1 MEQRA
6 CPKCKE
12 FWQPHPSF
20 VFRFCPRCGVRLEQP
35 CPSCH
40 QDLPT
45 LSPECSRCQ
54 IRLQICPNC
63 FRLFPLRE
71 NFCPFCR
78 ERREPLNALRPSFAC
93 LRGNAANTFMASPAF
108 LDLLPQQTPS
118 FWEQKFSPPLSMGVL
133 AYGSL
138 LFVSGSERLRLHCW
152 HLLRQAFE
160 VDLRDWAGTDANAL
174 KLWVDKSWLWLW
186 DNDNRWLN
194 LIDISQL
201 QPNPMTEQP
210 LPIPEGARIVGAAF
224 GMLWWEREN
233 RLEALD
239 AQGWGKELKPNLSI
253 PLTAP
258 LIRFPVDRFS
268 ETAFVVMED
277 AVFFADQQGN
287 IWRWERESQKAEMLR
302 SDVRLNLLPV
312 TLSWRGRRE
321 IVWVADSRL
330 LCLSA
335 EGWREVPLTVRPSGN
350 HPVAMGEGI
359 WLPIEK
365 GQRWAFCDDKGI
377 VMAECRLPPQTE
389 TLYAFA
395 AETLWLLQRDSDV
408 VRLFRCDREGKVQ
421 PLDTWDSKE
430 QPFVFGYQCNSS
442 AFLLALVRRS
452 GKAWAKLCISPS
464 VG

>member
-1 MEQRA
+1 
-6 CPKCKE
+6 
-12 FWQPHPSF
+12 
-20 VFRFCPRCGVRLEQP
+20 
-35 CPSCH
+35 
-40 QDLPT
+40 
-45 LSPECSRCQ
+45 
-54 IRLQICPNC
+54 
-63 FRLFPLRE
+63 
-71 NFCPFCR
+71 
-78 ERREPLNALRPSFAC
+78 
-93 LRGNAANTFMASPAF
+93 
-108 LDLLPQQTPS
+108 
-118 FWEQKFSPPLSMGVL
+118 
-133 AYGSL
+133 
-138 LFVSGSERLRLHCW
+138 
-152 HLLRQAFE
+152 
-160 VDLRDWAGTDANAL
+160 
-174 KLWVDKSWLWLW
+174 
-186 DNDNRWLN
+186 
-194 LIDISQL
+194 
-201 QPNPMTEQP
+201 
-210 LPIPEGARIVGAAF
+210 
-224 GMLWWEREN
+224 
-233 RLEALD
+233 LEALD

-321 IVWVADSRL
+321 IVWVTDGRL

>member
-1 MEQRA
+1 
-6 CPKCKE
+6 
-12 FWQPHPSF
+12 
-20 VFRFCPRCGVRLEQP
+20 
-35 CPSCH
+35 
-40 QDLPT
+40 
-45 LSPECSRCQ
+45 
-54 IRLQICPNC
+54 
-63 FRLFPLRE
+63 
-71 NFCPFCR
+71 
-78 ERREPLNALRPSFAC
+78 
-93 LRGNAANTFMASPAF
+93 MASPAF

-118 FWEQKFSPPLSMGVL
+118 FWEQNFSPPLSMGVL
-133 AYGSL
+133 AHGSL

-186 DNDNRWLN
+186 DNDNRWLS
-194 LIDISQL
+194 LIDINQL
-201 QPNPMTEQP
+201 QPKPMTEQP

-421 PLDTWDSKE
+421 PLETWDSKE